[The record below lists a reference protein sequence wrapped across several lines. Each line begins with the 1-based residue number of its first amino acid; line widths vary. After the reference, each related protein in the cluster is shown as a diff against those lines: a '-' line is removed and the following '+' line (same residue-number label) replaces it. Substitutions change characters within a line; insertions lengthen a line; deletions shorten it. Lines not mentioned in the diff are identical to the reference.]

1 MSEAEEYTQN
11 AHIGAASAEPTESE
25 RDQTIWFR
33 MSETWR
39 DLATM
44 YIQNAQN
51 CAACAENTKSENDR
65 TIWLRMSEAWR
76 DLATIAEQRASTIHQ
91 SEAAAA

>member
-1 MSEAEEYTQN
+1 MSEAEEYIQN
-11 AHIGAASAEPTESE
+11 ADIGAAGAETTKSE
-25 RDQTIWFR
+25 GDRTLWLR
-33 MSETWR
+33 LSEAWR

-44 YIQNAQN
+44 YTQNAQS
-51 CAACAENTKSENDR
+51 CVTCAENTKSEDDR
-65 TIWLRMSEAWR
+65 TIWLRMSCAWR

>member
-1 MSEAEEYTQN
+1 MSEAEEYIQN
-11 AHIGAASAEPTESE
+11 AHIGATSAETTKSES
-25 RDQTIWFR
+25 DQTIWFR

-44 YIQNAQN
+44 YSQNARD
-51 CAACAENTKSENDR
+51 CATCAENAKSENDQ
-65 TIWLRMSEAWR
+65 TIWLRMSAAWR

>member
-1 MSEAEEYTQN
+1 
-11 AHIGAASAEPTESE
+11 
-25 RDQTIWFR
+25 

-44 YIQNAQN
+44 YSQNARD
-51 CAACAENTKSENDR
+51 CATCAENAKSENDQ
-65 TIWLRMSEAWR
+65 TIWLRMSAAWR